1 MIKRLNKTQQR
12 EIKKLVS
19 KLHNKERVD
28 MIQVIKAIV
37 FLLHTGCQ
45 WYRLPSQ
52 FPKYGTV
59 YYHFRHLS
67 DSNMLPVILAR
78 IIRTHRQHKGKAP
91 CPTIAVIDSQSVRS
105 GHSQSQKGIDGY
117 KKIKGIKRQ
126 IAVDED
132 GLPLCIDVTTANV
145 HDSRGVYNLL
155 KELKLRYPHIA
166 LIKADKGYNGVQPL
180 TGLEIKCVKSNY
192 GSSDFIPLQG
202 RWVVERTIAWIDNYR
217 RLVRNY
223 ERYLTTARAMVYLA
237 SIALVLRL

>member
-1 MIKRLNKTQQR
+1 MGKNVNKTQER
-12 EIKKLVS
+12 LLRKFVA

-28 MIQVIKAIV
+28 MLQVIKAIA
-37 FLLHTGCQ
+37 FILHTGCQ
-45 WYRLPSQ
+45 WCHLPSY

-78 IIRTHRQHKGKAP
+78 LVYSYRKNRGKLP
-91 CPTIAVIDSQSVRS
+91 CPTIAVIDSQSVKS
-105 GHSQSQKGIDGY
+105 GHSQSQKGVDGY

-145 HDSRGVYNLL
+145 HDSKGVDNLL
-155 KELKLRYPHIA
+155 NDLKLSYPHLA
-166 LIKADKGYNGVQPL
+166 LIKVDKGYRGVQSI
-180 TGLEIKCVKSNY
+180 TGMEIKCVKSNY
-192 GSSDFIPLQG
+192 GSSNFVPLQG
-202 RWVVERTIAWIDNYR
+202 RWVVERTIAWMDNYR

-223 ERYLTTARAMVYLA
+223 ERYLSTARAMAYLV
-237 SIALVLRL
+237 SIAIVLRL